1 MVVHK
6 YKDIYIHIYKCTW
19 CTSCT
24 LTLFLYFLVLPRMN
38 EENTFRFRF
47 RDRNAIEFWKKKKK
61 TNNVSI
67 NFWTSLGIILYI
79 KIIMYTYIIYMN
91 GTHIRMHRKREKKKV
106 ILFIF
111 FETNTSSRNYA
122 LNDVNRLCRTRGFY
136 VTLSKFDRWNEQWS
150 VNFDIISF
158 RSHYLHSIPSRF
170 FFLFLSFLFLRKC
183 YL

>member
-1 MVVHK
+1 MVHIV
-6 YKDIYIHIYKCTW
+6 YAYTFPLLSRSPSNERREYIPIPI
-19 CTSCT
+19 
-24 LTLFLYFLVLPRMN
+24 PRQK
-38 EENTFRFRF
+38 
-47 RDRNAIEFWKKKKK
+47 RDRILKKKKK

>member
-1 MVVHK
+1 MVHIV
-6 YKDIYIHIYKCTW
+6 YAYTFPLLSRSPSNERREYIPI
-19 CTSCT
+19 
-24 LTLFLYFLVLPRMN
+24 PRQK
-38 EENTFRFRF
+38 
-47 RDRNAIEFWKKKKK
+47 RDRILKKKKK

>member
-1 MVVHK
+1 MHIV
-6 YKDIYIHIYKCTW
+6 YAYTFPLLSRSPSNERREYIPIPILRQK
-19 CTSCT
+19 
-24 LTLFLYFLVLPRMN
+24 
-38 EENTFRFRF
+38 
-47 RDRNAIEFWKKKKK
+47 RDRILKKKKK

-158 RSHYLHSIPSRF
+158 RSHYLHSIPSRYF
-170 FFLFLSFLFLRKC
+170 FSFSFLSFSS
-183 YL
+183 

>member
-1 MVVHK
+1 MHIV
-6 YKDIYIHIYKCTW
+6 YAYTFPLLSRSPSNERREYIPIPILRQK
-19 CTSCT
+19 
-24 LTLFLYFLVLPRMN
+24 
-38 EENTFRFRF
+38 
-47 RDRNAIEFWKKKKK
+47 RDRILKKKKK

-136 VTLSKFDRWNEQWS
+136 VTLSKFDHLFHRRNEQWS

>member
-1 MVVHK
+1 MHIV
-6 YKDIYIHIYKCTW
+6 YAYTFPLLSRSPSNERREYIPI
-19 CTSCT
+19 
-24 LTLFLYFLVLPRMN
+24 PRQK
-38 EENTFRFRF
+38 
-47 RDRNAIEFWKKKKK
+47 RDRILKKKKK

>member
-1 MVVHK
+1 MHIV
-6 YKDIYIHIYKCTW
+6 YAYTFPLLSRSPSNERREYIPIPI
-19 CTSCT
+19 
-24 LTLFLYFLVLPRMN
+24 PRQK
-38 EENTFRFRF
+38 
-47 RDRNAIEFWKKKKK
+47 RDRILKKKKK

-170 FFLFLSFLFLRKC
+170 FFLFLSFLFLRKR

>member
-1 MVVHK
+1 MHIV
-6 YKDIYIHIYKCTW
+6 YAYTFPLLSRSPSNERREYIPI
-19 CTSCT
+19 
-24 LTLFLYFLVLPRMN
+24 PRQK
-38 EENTFRFRF
+38 
-47 RDRNAIEFWKKKKK
+47 RDRILKKKKKKK

>member
-1 MVVHK
+1 MHIV
-6 YKDIYIHIYKCTW
+6 YAYTFPLLSRSPSNERREYIPIPI
-19 CTSCT
+19 
-24 LTLFLYFLVLPRMN
+24 PRQK
-38 EENTFRFRF
+38 
-47 RDRNAIEFWKKKKK
+47 RDRILKKKKK

-158 RSHYLHSIPSRF
+158 RSHYLHSIPSRYF
-170 FFLFLSFLFLRKC
+170 FSFSFLSFSS
-183 YL
+183 

>member
-1 MVVHK
+1 MHIV
-6 YKDIYIHIYKCTW
+6 YAYTFPLLSRSPSNERREYIPIPI
-19 CTSCT
+19 
-24 LTLFLYFLVLPRMN
+24 PRQK
-38 EENTFRFRF
+38 
-47 RDRNAIEFWKKKKK
+47 RDRILKKKKK

-136 VTLSKFDRWNEQWS
+136 VTLSKFDRRNEQWS

-170 FFLFLSFLFLRKC
+170 FFLFLSFLFLRKR